1 MRQQLGLVFGNIR
14 ELAFKD
20 VGDASVE
27 RAFPLNPQ
35 SLASSYHGREPNR
48 RAGETKREATA
59 STAPPPTPYPVQR
72 SLTQAMRDVAAKE
85 SDIERI

>member
-27 RAFPLNPQ
+27 RA
-35 SLASSYHGREPNR
+35 SRLAQ
-48 RAGETKREATA
+48 
-59 STAPPPTPYPVQR
+59 QR
-72 SLTQAMRDVAAKE
+72 SIGCILYQGMLEQISRVR
-85 SDIERI
+85 SDTLSEEQSRCNKTVDR